1 MPFKV
6 ELWFDGTDEL
16 CLAVGQLFWFE
27 WFPCTKQEVWDDYD
41 DTVRGILAGRMRV
54 LEYISHGEVYRADLQ
69 EPKAGGGWKTVAHYD
84 FGCLPHFGRSSRR
97 ILQAGLP

>member
-16 CLAVGQLFWFE
+16 CVSVGERFWFE

-41 DTVRGILAGRMRV
+41 QTVRGILSGRMRV
-54 LEYISHGEVYRADLQ
+54 LEYIANGEVYRADLQ
-69 EPKAGGGWKTVAHYD
+69 EPKPRGGWATVAHYH

-97 ILQAGLP
+97 ILQALPP